1 MHDRCSDIIRD
12 IVERI
17 DNGEFRSETDVRRG
31 IVDPLLEKLRW
42 PLRRPRV
49 VEREYPV
56 EGGRVDYALC
66 DQKEPLVFIEAKR
79 PEGISDA
86 SRQQLFRYCAAHG
99 VPMAVLTDGG
109 TWNFFLPLR
118 KGTLDERS
126 LHPIAL
132 SADPTEA
139 CRVLHRY
146 LQHVAVTSE
155 KNIDAATRDL
165 EHMRFERACES
176 VWRRVVER
184 PADDFVAMFAEEIR
198 SEAVIDPPPDAVAH
212 WLRARAAGKPRPPE
226 PAPPKPPPPPPI
238 SPGESHYTI
247 FRGEKTNHRTA
258 TAVLVQAF
266 TLLAEE
272 DPDFLRQYGDK
283 YRGPIKRRV
292 ARTRDEIHGDNRR
305 VRAQCRKL
313 PGGWWI
319 DTCLN
324 NDTKVRYIKDACR
337 LAGVEFGRELIIGI
351 PPPAQ
356 RRA

>member
-146 LQHVAVTSE
+146 LQHVAVTSG

-184 PADDFVAMFAEEIR
+184 PADDFVAMFAKEIR
-198 SEAVIDPPPDAVAH
+198 SEAAIDPSPDAVAH
-212 WLRARAAGKPRPPE
+212 WLRARAAGKPWPPE
-226 PAPPKPPPPPPI
+226 PAPPKATTPTADQFWREPLHYL
-238 SPGESHYTI
+238 PGREDLSQNSNSRPCSSLYAAGR
-247 FRGEKTNHRTA
+247 RGSG
-258 TAVLVQAF
+258 
-266 TLLAEE
+266 LLA
-272 DPDFLRQYGDK
+272 PIRRQILRADK
-283 YRGPIKRRV
+283 TTRRS
-292 ARTRDEIHGDNRR
+292 
-305 VRAQCRKL
+305 
-313 PGGWWI
+313 
-319 DTCLN
+319 
-324 NDTKVRYIKDACR
+324 DASR
-337 LAGVEFGRELIIGI
+337 NTPR
-351 PPPAQ
+351 
-356 RRA
+356 